1 MRRNEI
7 KGQKGRKIRGRNFM
21 RNKLIISTLA
31 LQLLASTSFAE
42 DKKTD
47 APAPP
52 SISVLVAEKK
62 PIAEDLTVT
71 GSFAAG
77 ELVLVSPEIEG
88 LAVTEFLAEEG
99 DTVKKGQVLARLNAS
114 TVDIAIIQTKAS
126 LTSNDASI
134 AQAKN
139 QIEQAKISLDRTESD
154 LNRTKK
160 LRTSGVAT
168 QETFDQRQAAYDL
181 ASAQLANAKLGIEV
195 IKASRAGI
203 DAQMADLDLR
213 KARTEIKAP
222 VDGYISRRTV
232 QVGGIAS
239 GSKEPMFNIV
249 ANGTVKLLAEVPE
262 SDLPKVKLGQKAAIT
277 VNGMDKEIMGEVK
290 LISPE
295 VNATTR
301 IGVAHIKVADGAR
314 IPLGAFGR
322 AKISLAAAE
331 GVALP
336 LTAVTFGDN
345 GPTVQIVKDGH
356 VEVRKVITGL
366 VGTSDI
372 EITDGVAAGE
382 TYVARAGSFV
392 RDGDAVTPVKLNSA
406 Q

>member
-1 MRRNEI
+1 MR
-7 KGQKGRKIRGRNFM
+7 KSF
-21 RNKLIISTLA
+21 LIGA
-31 LQLLASTSFAE
+31 LTVQLLSGTAYADTAP
-42 DKKTD
+42 KAD

-52 SISVLVAEKK
+52 SISVMTAEKK

-88 LAVTEFLAEEG
+88 LSVTEFLAEEG
-99 DTVKKGQVLARLNAS
+99 DIVKKGQVLARLSSS
-114 TVDIAIIQTKAS
+114 TVDISIIQTLAS
-126 LTSNDASI
+126 LKSNDASQK
-134 AQAKN
+134 QAKN
-139 QIEQAKISLDRTESD
+139 QIEQAQISVDRTEAD

-168 QETFDQRQAAYDL
+168 QETFDTRLAAYDL
-181 ASAQLANAKLGIEV
+181 AVSQLASAKLGLEV
-195 IKASRAGI
+195 AKANRAGI
-203 DAQMADLDLR
+203 DAQMDELNLR

-239 GSKEPMFNIV
+239 GSKEPMYNIV
-249 ANGTVKLLAEVPE
+249 ANGLVKLVAEIPE
-262 SDLPKVKLGQKAAIT
+262 SDLPRVKVGQKAMIT
-277 VNGMDKEIMGEVK
+277 VNGMDKAIEGEVR

-301 IGVAHIKVADGAR
+301 IGNAHIKVAEGVR

-322 AKISLAAAE
+322 AKISLAAAD

-356 VEVRKVITGL
+356 VQVRKVITGL

-372 EITDGVAAGE
+372 EITDGVSAGE
-382 TYVARAGSFV
+382 IYVARAGSFV
-392 RDGDAVTPVKLNSA
+392 RDGDAVTPVRLDAA
-406 Q
+406 QQ

>member
-1 MRRNEI
+1 M
-7 KGQKGRKIRGRNFM
+7 GRAFSVQTVSKQM
-21 RNKLIISTLA
+21 IIATLA
-31 LQLLASTSFAE
+31 ATLLTGTALADTAAT
-42 DKKTD
+42 KTD

-52 SISVLVAEKK
+52 SISVMTAEKK

-88 LAVTEFLAEEG
+88 LSVTEFLAEEG
-99 DTVKKGQVLARLNAS
+99 DTVKKGQVLARLS
-114 TVDIAIIQTKAS
+114 SSSVDISIIQTQAS
-126 LTSNDASI
+126 LKSNDASQS
-134 AQAKN
+134 QAKN
-139 QIEQAKISLDRTESD
+139 QIEQAQISVDRTEAD

-168 QETFDQRQAAYDL
+168 QETFDARLAAYDL
-181 ASAQLANAKLGIEV
+181 AVAQLSNAKLGLV
-195 IKASRAGI
+195 VAKANRVSI
-203 DAQMADLDLR
+203 DAQMTELDLR

-239 GSKEPMFNIV
+239 GSKDPMYNIV
-249 ANGTVKLLAEVPE
+249 ANGTVKLLAEIPE
-262 SDLPKVKLGQKAAIT
+262 SDLPRVQVGQKALIT
-277 VNGMDKEIMGEVK
+277 VNGMDKAIEGEVK

-301 IGVAHIKVADGAR
+301 IGTAHIKVADGVR

-322 AKISLAAAE
+322 AKISLAAAD

-356 VEVRKVITGL
+356 VQVRKVITGL

-372 EITDGVAAGE
+372 EITDGVTAGE
-382 TYVARAGSFV
+382 IYVARAGSFV
-392 RDGDAVTPVKLNSA
+392 RDGDAVTPVKLDTA
-406 Q
+406 QQ